1 MNISRV
7 FVAAAIAAT
16 FNLSSVSAQSLSQG
30 LVPAEFPPSS
40 YQGRQYVDSEG
51 CVFIRAG
58 VDGNVTWV
66 PRVTRSRKAI
76 CGFQPTFARAAP
88 AVKATQPKVASVVA
102 TAPKAKAKRQ
112 AVNKVEVIEVS
123 AAPTA
128 DVGQAACRGGNAV
141 SQKYVGRVGENVR
154 CGPQQGSAAFVR
166 RNNTKGVTSTKR
178 RQVLQKEQRL
188 VPRHVFESQ
197 MASRPAV
204 KIPKG
209 YKPAWDDDRL
219 NPKRAHQTRA
229 GKAQMDLVW
238 TQTIPRKL
246 IQRKVEFK

>member
-7 FVAAAIAAT
+7 FAVAAIAAT

-30 LVPAEFPPSS
+30 FVPAEFPPNS

-76 CGFQPTFARAAP
+76 CGFQPTFARSAP
-88 AVKATQPKVASVVA
+88 AAKAKNTQVVSA
-102 TAPKAKAKRQ
+102 AAKAPKTKRQ
-112 AVNKVEVIEVS
+112 AVRKVEVIEVRAEP
-123 AAPTA
+123 AAR
-128 DVGQAACRGGNAV
+128 VGQPACRGGNAV
-141 SQKYVGRVGENVR
+141 SQKYVGRAGENVR
-154 CGPQQGSAAFVR
+154 CGPQKGSAAFVR
-166 RNNTKGVTSTKR
+166 RENATGATLAGR
-178 RQVLQKEQRL
+178 RQAQPKEQRL
-188 VPRHVFESQ
+188 VPRHIFESQ

-219 NPKRAHQTRA
+219 NPKRAHQTQA

-238 TQTIPRKL
+238 TQTIPRTL
-246 IQRKVEFK
+246 IKRKPEFQ